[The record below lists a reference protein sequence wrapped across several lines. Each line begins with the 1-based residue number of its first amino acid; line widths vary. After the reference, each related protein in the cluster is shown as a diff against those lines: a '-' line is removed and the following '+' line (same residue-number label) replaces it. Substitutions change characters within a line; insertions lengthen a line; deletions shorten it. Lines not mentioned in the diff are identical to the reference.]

1 MNVRRFFFL
10 HAPIHVTY
18 TETKVITCFHADAVS

>member
-1 MNVRRFFFL
+1 MNVRRFFL